1 MGSELGGPEM
11 YPYEK
16 PRRLPKAQVICFKG
30 HPLKQRMEPF
40 ISIGNMYTCII
51 GIDSATT
58 LLAHCQKSTVFV
70 SNKCALP
77 NQRCILRRSLSKNRR

>member
-1 MGSELGGPEM
+1 MDFVFQISVILSSREAIASSIYMGSELGGPEM

-40 ISIGNMYTCII
+40 ISIGNMYTCI
-51 GIDSATT
+51 
-58 LLAHCQKSTVFV
+58 
-70 SNKCALP
+70 
-77 NQRCILRRSLSKNRR
+77 RYR